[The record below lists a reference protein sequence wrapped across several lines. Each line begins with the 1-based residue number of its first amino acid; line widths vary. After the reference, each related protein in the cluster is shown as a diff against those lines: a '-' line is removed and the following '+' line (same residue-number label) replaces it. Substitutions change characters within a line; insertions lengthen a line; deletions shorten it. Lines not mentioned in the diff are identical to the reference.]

1 MTWPVGEIVMDI
13 ARGSVV
19 AVALVAAWTALS
31 SAQAAVSVIGAGT
44 ARLCYLQAEAGD
56 DLKAGVAICTDSLK
70 NEVLSRVDRA
80 STLINRAIL
89 RALSADTDGA
99 MADYAEALSVGG
111 NDAEVYLNR
120 AATYIALRR
129 YSDALHDAD
138 QAVALRPVRIEIAY
152 YNRALANEALGN
164 VGAAYQDYK
173 AALQAQP
180 QFRAAADRLAHFH
193 VVQGSGT

>member
-1 MTWPVGEIVMDI
+1 MTI
-13 ARGSVV
+13 ARTSVIAFGLLAACATGSG
-19 AVALVAAWTALS
+19 
-31 SAQAAVSVIGAGT
+31 AQAAVSVIGAGT
-44 ARLCYLQAEAGD
+44 AHTCYVQAEYGD
-56 DLKAGVAICTDSLK
+56 DLKAGIAVCTDSLK

-89 RALSADTDGA
+89 RARSSDTDGA
-99 MADYAEALSVGG
+99 MADYSEALSLGA
-111 NDAEVYLNR
+111 NDGEVYLNR
-120 AATYIALRR
+120 SATYIALRR

-138 QAVALRPVRIEIAY
+138 QAVALHPTRIEIAY

-180 QFRAAADRLAHFH
+180 QFKAAAERLAHFH
-193 VVQGSGT
+193 VVQGGGT

>member
-1 MTWPVGEIVMDI
+1 MNFVRASAI
-13 ARGSVV
+13 AT
-19 AVALVAAWTALS
+19 ALVAGSTAFS

-44 ARLCYLQAEAGD
+44 AHQCYLQAEAGD
-56 DLKAGVAICTDSLK
+56 DLKAGVAVCTDSLK
-70 NEVLSRVDRA
+70 NEVLSRTDRA

-89 RALSADTDGA
+89 RARSADTDGA
-99 MADYAEALSVGG
+99 MADYGEALTVGG

-120 AATYIALRR
+120 SATYIALRR

-138 QAVALRPVRIEIAY
+138 QAVALHPERIEIAY

-164 VGAAYQDYK
+164 VGAAYQDYR

-180 QFRAAADRLAHFH
+180 QFKAAADRLAHFH